1 MEDYPF
7 TTNEFEKRFSDEKAC
22 RDYLF
27 QLRWPDSFQCPRCEN
42 NKAWLNN
49 RLLYQ
54 CSKCNF
60 QETFKKLEKFGHRIR
75 KPTEKNERH

>member
-7 TTNEFEKRFSDEKAC
+7 TTNEFEKRFSSEKAC

-27 QLRWPDSFQCPRCEN
+27 QLRWPDGFQCPRCEN

-54 CSKCNF
+54 CSKCNYQVSVIAGTIF
-60 QETFKKLEKFGHRIR
+60 QGTH
-75 KPTEKNERH
+75 KPM